1 MCFVRCRL
9 AAYDPCI
16 VYWVAPNRLV
26 YLFRI
31 VFWLVF
37 AQSIHHLSREFCASN
52 QVVTKVGISYLL
64 SVFKSMEP
72 VAVWKPHDP
81 SALPTPEEKRLND
94 GALHILSSQLFAAR
108 KLVYDAEELL
118 RQRRAEVDRIEYEI
132 ALRRNYVASVRALP
146 SEILAEIGMIVAMRS
161 DRYHWKAIWVFSWT
175 CRAWRNA
182 LMAHPKVWGAR
193 MIIPECQNQ
202 FALVITARN
211 HARGSHIWLSAHIGP
226 HIHPIDV
233 TAILQYRP
241 KQITTLHLSTAGNPW
256 LMFSKTKALPNLR
269 RISLC
274 DDTSTGDTRQDYPE
288 LLNALV
294 PRKNCRASATKLHDI
309 FLGGIVT
316 GNPRVF
322 ARLSS
327 LHLVSCG
334 LPPVERFVHGI
345 SGSSDTLEALTL
357 HRCRWLWSSVSV
369 PTPNPVD
376 FPRLCNLRTSGT
388 PQAELVRLIRPP
400 ALELFEAE
408 VFDDIWDDPLSKLE
422 FLPPVLPV
430 FGLVVPRGWSQF
442 FLMQY
447 SLQLC
452 LRRCTKLRIYGD
464 WRSQSGID
472 ECCEMIKKNPLA
484 FGDTITNIEIACH
497 KTTSEQFSVE
507 HLSTIKTAFDNVG
520 RDISIKAFI
529 WNPHPLNDAPWGT
542 FAVSLICIF
551 IDADGRRSLGNGTDS
566 TSKLRSRP
574 VKHHFYVA
582 PLR

>member
-1 MCFVRCRL
+1 
-9 AAYDPCI
+9 
-16 VYWVAPNRLV
+16 
-26 YLFRI
+26 
-31 VFWLVF
+31 
-37 AQSIHHLSREFCASN
+37 
-52 QVVTKVGISYLL
+52 
-64 SVFKSMEP
+64 MEP

-108 KLVYDAEELL
+108 QLVYDAEELL
-118 RQRRAEVDRIEYEI
+118 RQRRAEADRIEYEI
-132 ALRRNYVASVRALP
+132 ALCKNYVAPVRTLP
-146 SEILAEIGMIVAMRS
+146 SEILAEIGMILAMRS
-161 DRYHWKAIWVFSWT
+161 NRYYWKAIWVFSWT

-193 MIIPECQNQ
+193 MVIPACRNQ
-202 FALVITARN
+202 LALVITAR
-211 HARGSHIWLSAHIGP
+211 HYARGSHICLSAHVGAR
-226 HIHPIDV
+226 IHPVDV
-233 TAILQYRP
+233 TAIIQYRP
-241 KQITTLHLSTAGNPW
+241 KQITTLHLSTGGNPCRV
-256 LMFSKTKALPNLR
+256 FSKIKALPNLR
-269 RISLC
+269 RISVC
-274 DDTSTGDTRQDYPE
+274 DDTTAGNPLEVYLP
-288 LLNALV
+288 LLNALI
-294 PRKNCRASATKLHDI
+294 PRKNCRTSATKLHDI
-309 FLGGIVT
+309 FFGGLII

-369 PTPNPVD
+369 PTSNPVD
-376 FPRLCNLRTSGT
+376 FPRLCNLRTSWT
-388 PQAELVRLIRPP
+388 PQAELMRLIRPT

-408 VFDDIWDDPLSKLE
+408 VFDDIWDDPLSNLE
-422 FLPPVLPV
+422 FLPPVLPIL
-430 FGLVVPRGWSQF
+430 GLVVTRGWSQI

-452 LRRCTKLRIYGD
+452 LRRSTKLRIYGD
-464 WRSQSGID
+464 WLSHSGID
-472 ECCEMIKKNPLA
+472 ECCEMIKQIPLA

-497 KTTSEQFSVE
+497 KTTSEQFSDE
-507 HLSTIKTAFDNVG
+507 HLSTIKAAFDNVG

-551 IDADGRRSLGNGTDS
+551 IDADRRRSLGNGTDS
-566 TSKLRSRP
+566 TSKLTSRP